1 MAVAASSTGGLR
13 LPDPALS
20 STNPGNA
27 HLHRVEM
34 TCPPS
39 WSPPPGAQPPAPR
52 AFPWVPLRVSRV
64 RWGHRTGCPRSAL
77 AATPALGGPSP
88 PFGGQHSP
96 GAPDGALTLQL
107 QSPAGQSPVLTA
119 SSRDEVRADWAV
131 NLCGE

>member
-64 RWGHRTGCPRSAL
+64 RWGHRTGCTRSAL
-77 AATPALGGPSP
+77 AATPRWGVRLHRSEDSTRRGPPTERSHFSSSP
-88 PFGGQHSP
+88 PQARAPFSP
-96 GAPDGALTLQL
+96 L
-107 QSPAGQSPVLTA
+107 PAETRSGPTGL
-119 SSRDEVRADWAV
+119 
-131 NLCGE
+131 